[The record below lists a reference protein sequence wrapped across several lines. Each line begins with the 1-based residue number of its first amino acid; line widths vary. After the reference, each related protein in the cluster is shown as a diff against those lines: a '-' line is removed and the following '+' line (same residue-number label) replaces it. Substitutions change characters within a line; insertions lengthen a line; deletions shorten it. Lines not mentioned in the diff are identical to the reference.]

1 MLELDM
7 KTVECVAIAI
17 MWRSHT
23 ENGNGRMAEVFEH
36 PYGGSLYPYV
46 EKPYWEWENGWG
58 VLATGSEYGGGALLR
73 KMNNQCDATER
84 TVIL

>member
-23 ENGNGRMAEVFEH
+23 ENGRMADVLLTPLWGGPCVLMWRSHTENGRMAEVF
-36 PYGGSLYPYV
+36 
-46 EKPYWEWENGWG
+46 
-58 VLATGSEYGGGALLR
+58 
-73 KMNNQCDATER
+73 
-84 TVIL
+84 